1 MFNILL
7 IFLLFS
13 PFCAFNISNIND
25 FSKLS
30 ILDKIKN
37 FSKTATLYTLN
48 SNKNIDIERNEL
60 YDDSTKSD
68 NNIKLDEHH
77 KLDNSLF
84 FDSPVTEE
92 SAIALEQQLLNLNK
106 LNLQL
111 KKHHNIDNGPINLH
125 IRSFGGSLFHTLYL
139 IDLIKNLDTPVYTYI
154 DGFAAS
160 AATLLSVVGKK
171 RFMTKHSIMLIHQL
185 SSGSSGKYSELK
197 DEEQNI
203 DMLMDMIVEVYLEH
217 TKIDKMTL
225 NNLLKH
231 DWWLDSAKCLKL
243 GLVDEII

>member
-7 IFLLFS
+7 LFILFS

-30 ILDKIKN
+30 TFNKLHN
-37 FSKTATLYTLN
+37 FSKIASLYTLN
-48 SNKNIDIERNEL
+48 ANNNIDTQL
-60 YDDSTKSD
+60 DKSD
-68 NNIKLDEHH
+68 NDNNKI
-77 KLDNSLF
+77 DNSLF

-92 SAIALEQQLLNLNK
+92 SSIALEQQLLHLNK

-111 KKHHNIDNGPINLH
+111 KKHHNIDNGPIHLH

-171 RFMTKHSIMLIHQL
+171 RFITKHSIMLIHQL
-185 SSGSSGKYSELK
+185 SSGASGKYSELK

-231 DWWLDSAKCLKL
+231 DWWLDSARCLKL